1 MTAPSYTADL
11 EKVEQR
17 THDVK
22 TLHFRMVDPP
32 RVAFIA
38 GQFISIEIT
47 EVKDGRRRT
56 NNRAYS
62 IASAPEEIGQID
74 LCVNWVRGGPGS
86 SYLHGLRPGDR
97 MSFLPPMGDFTV
109 KPAGHALIFVA
120 TGTGIAPV
128 RSMIRNRLA
137 VGDPRPMRLLWGL
150 RSEEDLYYQEEFSEL
165 SKRHPRFQ
173 SVTTL
178 SKPSTAWTG
187 ARGRVTTLLP
197 QYVKAVSD
205 AQVYLCGGGA
215 MIRDARA
222 LLQAAGLPK
231 TAIHYEKF
239 FNE

>member
-1 MTAPSYTADL
+1 MTAPFYTADL

-32 RVAFIA
+32 RLAFIA

-47 EVKDGRRRT
+47 ELKDGRRRT
-56 NNRAYS
+56 NNRPYS
-62 IASAPEEIGQID
+62 IASAPEESEEFD

-86 SYLHGLRPGDR
+86 SYLHALRPGDR
-97 MSFLPPMGDFTV
+97 MSFLPPTGDFTV
-109 KPAGHALIFVA
+109 KAAGDALIFVA
-120 TGTGIAPV
+120 TGTGIAPI
-128 RSMIRNRLA
+128 RSMIRDRFA
-137 VGDPRPMRLLWGL
+137 AGDPRPMRLLWGL
-150 RSEEDLYYQEEFSEL
+150 RSEEDLYYQEEFLEL
-165 SKRHPRFQ
+165 EKQHPQFQ

-178 SKPSTAWTG
+178 SNPSTGWTG

-197 QYVKAVSD
+197 QYLDSVAD
-205 AQVYLCGGGA
+205 TQVYLCGGGA

-231 TAIHYEKF
+231 SAIHYEKF